1 MSGDAVPGTL
11 ADALGMLDRAL
22 DFLNSPA
29 GRDQADVGSLGG
41 VLKALT
47 AAGGKHA
54 AARLHYLAR
63 FDALDCHDP
72 DGFPTTPTWLAWHT
86 RTVPAKARQELRE
99 ARQVTARPA
108 MDAGMAQGWLSL
120 SWAAKIREW
129 AAVLPE
135 EEARASAEQILLD
148 AAQAEGVTLIDLR
161 NLAALLIETWRIEHG
176 HPDTDDDDFRDRHL
190 QLDLTLG
197 GAGRLTGDLT
207 PECGAA
213 VKAVIQAL
221 GKRRGRE
228 DTRTANQ
235 CYHDALQQA
244 CELLI
249 RAKMVPDRAG
259 SDTHVDVHVAL
270 GELLNMDGA
279 SVLTEA
285 WLRARSGEEG
295 YLFGDDARAI
305 ACDALIVPVV
315 TGSPDWDVVGDM
327 VGVVLDAFGWHD
339 ATAGAGTTGTGTAGA
354 GAADGAAGGRRS
366 APLPPEAWEALQY
379 ALARLAVRFLSG
391 PGGLASVLRTGL
403 LPVPYNT
410 RSLPLDVGVSG
421 HIPEAIRRAVIL
433 RDGHCAWG
441 GCDRPPAECDV
452 HHTKHKKDGGPT
464 SVTLCALFCQFH
476 HDICIHR
483 WGWEVELL
491 PDGSVKA
498 VSPDGQVIRSHAP
511 PPPQAA

>member
-1 MSGDAVPGTL
+1 
-11 ADALGMLDRAL
+11 
-22 DFLNSPA
+22 
-29 GRDQADVGSLGG
+29 
-41 VLKALT
+41 
-47 AAGGKHA
+47 
-54 AARLHYLAR
+54 
-63 FDALDCHDP
+63 
-72 DGFPTTPTWLAWHT
+72 
-86 RTVPAKARQELRE
+86 VPAKARQELKE

-108 MDAGMAQGWLSL
+108 MDAGMAAGWLSP

-135 EEARASAEQILLD
+135 DEARAAAEQILLD

-176 HPDTDDDDFRDRHL
+176 HPDTDDDDDFRDRHL

-213 VKAVIQAL
+213 VRAVIDAL
-221 GKRRGRE
+221 GKRRGKE

-235 CYHDALQQA
+235 RYHDALQEA

-270 GELLNMDGA
+270 GELLTMDGA

-327 VGVVLDAFGWHD
+327 IGVVLDAFGWHD
-339 ATAGAGTTGTGTAGA
+339 DATTTAPGAPGAGTAGA
-354 GAADGAAGGRRS
+354 AGTAGGRPS
-366 APLPPEAWEALQY
+366 APLSPEAWQALQY
-379 ALARLAVRFLSG
+379 ALARFLSG

-403 LPVPYNT
+403 LPGPVQHPQPPP
-410 RSLPLDVGVSG
+410 RRRRLRPHSRGDPPRRHPPRRPLRL
-421 HIPEAIRRAVIL
+421 ARL
-433 RDGHCAWG
+433 RPAPRPVR
-441 GCDRPPAECDV
+441 RPPLPAPQRRRP
-452 HHTKHKKDGGPT
+452 HLRR
-464 SVTLCALFCQFH
+464 TLRPLLQFPPRH
-476 HDICIHR
+476 LHPPLGLGNR
-483 WGWEVELL
+483 T
-491 PDGSVKA
+491 PA
-498 VSPDGQVIRSHAP
+498 RRIRQSRQSRRPGDQEPRTATAPGRLTGTP
-511 PPPQAA
+511 PPAQAPHHPGAPTTTSPHPRRERLAPDAGTAMPAAGIFPGSQRAHP

>member
-1 MSGDAVPGTL
+1 
-11 ADALGMLDRAL
+11 
-22 DFLNSPA
+22 
-29 GRDQADVGSLGG
+29 
-41 VLKALT
+41 
-47 AAGGKHA
+47 
-54 AARLHYLAR
+54 
-63 FDALDCHDP
+63 
-72 DGFPTTPTWLAWHT
+72 
-86 RTVPAKARQELRE
+86 
-99 ARQVTARPA
+99 
-108 MDAGMAQGWLSL
+108 
-120 SWAAKIREW
+120 
-129 AAVLPE
+129 
-135 EEARASAEQILLD
+135 
-148 AAQAEGVTLIDLR
+148 
-161 NLAALLIETWRIEHG
+161 
-176 HPDTDDDDFRDRHL
+176 
-190 QLDLTLG
+190 
-197 GAGRLTGDLT
+197 
-207 PECGAA
+207 
-213 VKAVIQAL
+213 
-221 GKRRGRE
+221 
-228 DTRTANQ
+228 
-235 CYHDALQQA
+235 
-244 CELLI
+244 
-249 RAKMVPDRAG
+249 
-259 SDTHVDVHVAL
+259 
-270 GELLNMDGA
+270 MDGA

-315 TGSPDWDVVGDM
+315 TGSPDWDVVEDM
-327 VGVVLDAFGWHD
+327 IGVVLDAFGWHD

-464 SVTLCALFCQFH
+464 SVTLCALFCQYH

-483 WGWEVELL
+483 QGWKAELL

>member
-1 MSGDAVPGTL
+1 MSGDTIPGTL

-29 GRDQADVGSLGG
+29 GRDQADAGSLGG
-41 VLKALT
+41 LLKALT
-47 AAGGKHA
+47 TASTKQA

-72 DGFPTTPTWLAWHT
+72 DGFPTTPTWLPWHT
-86 RTVPAKARQELRE
+86 RTNPAKARQELRE

-135 EEARASAEQILLD
+135 EEASASAEQILLD

-176 HPDTDDDDFRDRHL
+176 HPDTDDDDDFRDRHL

-295 YLFGDDARAI
+295 YLFGDDARAV

-315 TGSPDWDVVGDM
+315 TGSPDWDVVGEM
-327 VGVVLDAFGWHD
+327 IGVVLDAFGWHD
-339 ATAGAGTTGTGTAGA
+339 DAGATSDTAV
-354 GAADGAAGGRRS
+354 DRPS

-379 ALARLAVRFLSG
+379 A
-391 PGGLASVLRTGL
+391 
-403 LPVPYNT
+403 
-410 RSLPLDVGVSG
+410 
-421 HIPEAIRRAVIL
+421 
-433 RDGHCAWG
+433 
-441 GCDRPPAECDV
+441 
-452 HHTKHKKDGGPT
+452 
-464 SVTLCALFCQFH
+464 
-476 HDICIHR
+476 
-483 WGWEVELL
+483 
-491 PDGSVKA
+491 
-498 VSPDGQVIRSHAP
+498 
-511 PPPQAA
+511 

>member
-1 MSGDAVPGTL
+1 VSSDAVPGST

-22 DFLNSPA
+22 DVLNGP
-29 GRDQADVGSLGG
+29 GRDTAPRRRGTCCGGWPGS
-41 VLKALT
+41 
-47 AAGGKHA
+47 
-54 AARLHYLAR
+54 ARSTRRPGCTSWPRSTPATGH
-63 FDALDCHDP
+63 DA
-72 DGFPTTPTWLAWHT
+72 DGFPTTPTWLA
-86 RTVPAKARQELRE
+86 AR
-99 ARQVTARPA
+99 
-108 MDAGMAQGWLSL
+108 
-120 SWAAKIREW
+120 
-129 AAVLPE
+129 
-135 EEARASAEQILLD
+135 
-148 AAQAEGVTLIDLR
+148 AEGVTLIDLR
-161 NLAALLIETWRIEHG
+161 NLAALLIETWRTGHG
-176 HPDTDDDDFRDRHL
+176 HPDTGNDDGFRDRHL

-213 VKAVIQAL
+213 VRAVIQAL
-221 GKRRGRE
+221 GKRRGKE

-235 CYHDALQQA
+235 RYHDALQQA

-295 YLFGDDARAI
+295 YLFGDDARAV

-315 TGSPDWDVVGDM
+315 TGSPDWDVVGEM
-327 VGVVLDAFGWHD
+327 IGVVLDAFGWHD
-339 ATAGAGTTGTGTAGA
+339 DDTAAAETPAAGAAAAGAAAAGA
-354 GAADGAAGGRRS
+354 GAAGAAGGRRS
-366 APLPPEAWEALQY
+366 APLPPEAWQALQY

-410 RSLPLDVGVSG
+410 RSLPLDVGVSDR
-421 HIPEAIRRAVIL
+421 IPEAIRRAVIL

-452 HHTKHKKDGGPT
+452 HHVQHRKDGGPT
-464 SVTLCALFCQFH
+464 SAEKCALFCDFH

-498 VSPDGQVIRSHAP
+498 VSPDGRVVRSHAP

>member
-1 MSGDAVPGTL
+1 MSSDTMPGTL

-22 DFLNSPA
+22 DFLNGP
-29 GRDQADVGSLGG
+29 GRDADPAALGDVLRGLAGIGS
-41 VLKALT
+41 KY
-47 AAGGKHA
+47 A
-54 AARLHYLAR
+54 AARMHFLAT
-63 FDALDCHDP
+63 FDSGDCHDA

-86 RTVPAKARQELRE
+86 RTAPAKARQELRE

-135 EEARASAEQILLD
+135 EEASASAEQILLD

-176 HPDTDDDDFRDRHL
+176 HPDTDDDDDFRDRHL

-221 GKRRGRE
+221 GKRRGKE

-235 CYHDALQQA
+235 RYHDALQQA

-327 VGVVLDAFGWHD
+327 IGVVLGAYGHD
-339 ATAGAGTTGTGTAGA
+339 
-354 GAADGAAGGRRS
+354 RPS
-366 APLPPEAWEALQY
+366 APLSPEALQY
-379 ALARLAVRFLSG
+379 ALARLAGRFLSG

-403 LPVPYNT
+403 LPAPYNT
-410 RSLPLDVGVSG
+410 RSLPLDVGISD

-433 RDGHCAWG
+433 RDGHCAWP

-452 HHTKHKKDGGPT
+452 HHVHHKKDGGPT
-464 SVTLCALFCQFH
+464 SVEKCALFCNFH

-491 PDGSVKA
+491 PDRSV
-498 VSPDGQVIRSHAP
+498 
-511 PPPQAA
+511 

>member
-1 MSGDAVPGTL
+1 MSSDTMPGTL

-22 DFLNSPA
+22 DFLNGP
-29 GRDQADVGSLGG
+29 GRDAGPAALGDVLRGLAGIGS
-41 VLKALT
+41 KY
-47 AAGGKHA
+47 A
-54 AARLHYLAR
+54 AARMHFLAT
-63 FDALDCHDP
+63 FDSGDCHDA

-86 RTVPAKARQELRE
+86 RTAPAKARQELRE

-135 EEARASAEQILLD
+135 EEASASAEQILLD

-161 NLAALLIETWRIEHG
+161 NLAALLIETWRMEHG
-176 HPDTDDDDFRDRHL
+176 EPDADDDDDFRDRHL

-315 TGSPDWDVVGDM
+315 TGSPDWDVVGEM
-327 VGVVLDAFGWHD
+327 IGVVLDAFGWHD
-339 ATAGAGTTGTGTAGA
+339 DAGATSDTAV
-354 GAADGAAGGRRS
+354 DRPS

-410 RSLPLDVGVSG
+410 RSLPLDVGVSD

-433 RDGHCAWG
+433 RDGHCAWP
-441 GCDRPPAECDV
+441 GCDRPPAQCDV
-452 HHTKHKKDGGPT
+452 HHSQHRKDGGPT
-464 SVTLCALFCQFH
+464 SAEKCALFCQYH

-483 WGWEVELL
+483 QGSKAELL
-491 PDGSVKA
+491 PDGSGKA
-498 VSPDGQVIRSHAP
+498 GSPGGQVLRSHAP